1 MLAFIIG
8 LVIVMFGVGGIE
20 NSVANTDLAL
30 SVAVAVAGI
39 LLMQRGV
46 VKMQQS

>member
-1 MLAFIIG
+1 MPAFVIG

-46 VKMQQS
+46 VKMQQN